1 MVSLLV
7 EEPLLHT
14 PEASYVHWLWT
25 LRREI
30 PNFVIEHQL
39 VESYIVCLYGLE
51 TAKPEE
57 RALVRRLPLLCLKQE
72 IFQAGEKIEGQLSP
86 KQAEKKAKQIW
97 RKDQYHE
104 QKKNPFHK
112 ETRSQLL
119 LKSQVHKLY

>member
-39 VESYIVCLYGLE
+39 VESYIVCLNGLE

-57 RALVRRLPLLCLKQE
+57 RALVRTGDFSDR
-72 IFQAGEKIEGQLSP
+72 
-86 KQAEKKAKQIW
+86 
-97 RKDQYHE
+97 RKDRR
-104 QKKNPFHK
+104 
-112 ETRSQLL
+112 TI
-119 LKSQVHKLY
+119 KSKGG